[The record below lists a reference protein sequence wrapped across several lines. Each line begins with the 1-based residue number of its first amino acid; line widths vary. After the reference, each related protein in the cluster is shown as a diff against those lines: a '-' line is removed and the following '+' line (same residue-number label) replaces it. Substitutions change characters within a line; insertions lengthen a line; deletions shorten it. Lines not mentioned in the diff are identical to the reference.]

1 MGTTVAPLPAT
12 ADTVATEARLMVATA
27 AKPTAA
33 MVATEARLMVAT
45 EAKEATVANHM
56 AAITV
61 VVMLGA
67 SDNSKV
73 GDERFYL
80 PP

>member
-1 MGTTVAPLPAT
+1 MV
-12 ADTVATEARLMVATA
+12 VMVATV

-33 MVATEARLMVAT
+33 MAATEARLMVAT
-45 EAKEATVANHM
+45 EATVASHM
-56 AAITV
+56 AVTV
-61 VVMLGA
+61 VVTLGD